1 MVIHFGVYVAIAAIG
16 ILALLFLSG
25 LRGRGRLIECPEC
38 GERFKRPALTEKSS
52 GIGFS
57 LPGMG
62 DYTCPK
68 CNYRGS
74 TSNFR
79 YVDSSDESETG
90 SKI

>member
-1 MVIHFGVYVAIAAIG
+1 MSLPIGIYVAIVAVGAVAI
-16 ILALLFLSG
+16 LLLSG

-52 GIGFS
+52 GIGFT
-57 LPGMG
+57 LPGLG

-74 TSNFR
+74 TSSFR
-79 YVDSSDESETG
+79 YVDDAK
-90 SKI
+90 SKDKVD